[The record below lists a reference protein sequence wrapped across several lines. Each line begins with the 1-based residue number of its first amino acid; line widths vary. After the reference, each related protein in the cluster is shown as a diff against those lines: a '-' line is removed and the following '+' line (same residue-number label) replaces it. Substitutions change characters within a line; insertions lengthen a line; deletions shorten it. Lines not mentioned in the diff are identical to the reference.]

1 MNPLYMDNYEAQD
14 MWWLVHFSK
23 KLVLGV
29 FFAISTLLTVVVLM
43 DKFCFLDDEE
53 TTPGVESIAHM
64 HVS

>member
-53 TTPGVESIAHM
+53 TAQVLR
-64 HVS
+64 V

>member
-53 TTPGVESIAHM
+53 TTQVLR
-64 HVS
+64 V